1 MYLYITKTTGFPGKR
16 KGYILSRWN
25 GWNMRDDESCEIF
38 FFSTLSMK
46 SKRLLSLNIE
56 INNPSLCERCK
67 DSFFKVF

>member
-1 MYLYITKTTGFPGKR
+1 
-16 KGYILSRWN
+16 
-25 GWNMRDDESCEIF
+25 MRDDESCEIF

-56 INNPSLCERCK
+56 INNPSLYERCK